1 MRYFKTKY
9 QRYSARLTAL
19 IMLLLILLLF
29 YVGPGYMDPPLEY
42 GVAVN
47 FGTNDTGDGL
57 IQPNGILDSQSNP
70 IAAPAEESKIET
82 SSKLSV
88 PIPLEEVLT
97 NDDLKS
103 TDITK
108 AKAESDTKEKV
119 EADRLKK
126 EANTKAKKKAELDA
140 LMGGIGADQAIHKG
154 SEGDNEPLGDKGQLD
169 GTPYKSS
176 YFGVKGSGNGGL
188 GYGLSGRGKPKSS
201 NKIIPDCDEEGTVVV
216 KIYVNQNGT
225 VTEAIPGQQ
234 GTIGD
239 ACLFDAA
246 KKTALTYKWKADNK
260 APFKQIGFVIVNFK
274 VRQ

>member
-1 MRYFKTKY
+1 MRYFRTKY

-29 YVGPGYMDPPLEY
+29 YVGPGYLDPPLEY

-70 IAAPAEESKIET
+70 IAAPTEESKIET

-126 EANTKAKKKAELDA
+126 EANSKAKKKAELDA
-140 LMGGIGADQAIHKG
+140 LMGGIGADQTIDKG

-176 YFGVKGSGNGGL
+176 YFGGKGSGNGGL

>member
-9 QRYSARLTAL
+9 QRYSARLTAV

-57 IQPNGILDSQSNP
+57 IQPNEILESQPNP
-70 IAAPAEESKIET
+70 IAEPTEESKTEP
-82 SSKLSV
+82 SKKLSE
-88 PIPLEEVLT
+88 PIPSEEVLT

-103 TDITK
+103 TDIAK

-126 EANTKAKKKAELDA
+126 EANSKAKKKAELDA
-140 LMGGIGADQAIHKG
+140 LMGGIGADQTIDKG

-176 YFGVKGSGNGGL
+176 YFGGKGSENGGL

-246 KKTALTYKWKADNK
+246 KKTALTYKWKADNE

>member
-9 QRYSARLTAL
+9 QRYSARLTAV
-19 IMLLLILLLF
+19 IMLLFILLLF

-42 GVAVN
+42 GVSVN
-47 FGTNDTGDGL
+47 FGTTDTGSGL
-57 IQPNGILDSQSNP
+57 IQPNEILASQPNP
-70 IAAPAEESKIET
+70 IAEPTEESKIEPAKQP
-82 SSKLSV
+82 SASDPS
-88 PIPLEEVLT
+88 EEILT
-97 NDDLKS
+97 NEDLES
-103 TDITK
+103 IAIAK
-108 AKAESDTKEKV
+108 AKVDSDTKEKI

-126 EANTKAKKKAELDA
+126 EANSKAKKKAELDA
-140 LMGGIGADQAIHKG
+140 LMGGIGADQTIDKG
-154 SEGDNEPLGDKGQLD
+154 SEGNNETLGDKGQLD

>member
-1 MRYFKTKY
+1 MRYFRTKY

-70 IAAPAEESKIET
+70 IAAPTEESKIET
-82 SSKLSV
+82 STKLSE

-103 TDITK
+103 TDIAK

-126 EANTKAKKKAELDA
+126 EANSKAKKKAELDA
-140 LMGGIGADQAIHKG
+140 LMGGIGADQTIDKG

-176 YFGVKGSGNGGL
+176 YFGGKGSGNGGL

>member
-1 MRYFKTKY
+1 
-9 QRYSARLTAL
+9 
-19 IMLLLILLLF
+19 MLLLILLLF

-70 IAAPAEESKIET
+70 IAAPTEESKIET
-82 SSKLSV
+82 STKLSE

-103 TDITK
+103 TDIAK

-126 EANTKAKKKAELDA
+126 EANSKAKKKAELDA
-140 LMGGIGADQAIHKG
+140 LMGGIGADQTIDKG

-176 YFGVKGSGNGGL
+176 YFGGKGSGNGGL